1 LLFPGDFMVKRN
13 YRVQSMTVELPSLI
27 SNGLDSATK
36 RYKLSKSD
44 IVRSVIYDF
53 LVSSGIL
60 PENEELNRPDDRNI
74 NCIGRR
80 SSLLTME

>member
-1 LLFPGDFMVKRN
+1 
-13 YRVQSMTVELPSLI
+13 MTVELPSLI
-27 SNGLDSATK
+27 SDGLDNATK

-44 IVRSVIYDF
+44 IVRSVMYDF

-80 SSLLTME
+80 PTLLSME